1 MSLPRAEAQGK
12 RADDLLKAAA
22 AARHG
27 NTEQPAPQPA
37 ATPAAPQEAPKEP
50 AAPAAAPS
58 SPAPAAAPAP
68 QLDPGLAQRHR
79 VLEGKYN
86 AEVPRLAAQAKAEK
100 ERAEKA
106 ERELEELRK
115 KNNSQPLV
123 TPEEVKEF
131 GEPLVDMARRI
142 AREENRALVEDNEK
156 LRAKVDEL
164 GAQVGSTAQVG
175 QRLNTQSFYAALD
188 AKNAD
193 WRVVNDKPEFL
204 TWLDGV
210 DPLYGRSRQ
219 EILDEAQNALDAD
232 RVAAFFT
239 AFKADV
245 QSRAAPRTEALESQ
259 VTPSTTPGQPVTPDA
274 GKKIWTPALI
284 TKFYDDVRRG
294 KYTTEEAGRIE
305 LDIQAAPREGRYRQR

>member
-12 RADDLLKAAA
+12 RADDLLKAAS
-22 AARHG
+22 AARQG

-37 ATPAAPQEAPKEP
+37 APAAPQEAPKEP
-50 AAPAAAPS
+50 AT
-58 SPAPAAAPAP
+58 PAAAPAAPVAPAP
-68 QLDPGLAQRHR
+68 QADPGLAQRHR

-86 AEVPRLAAQAKAEK
+86 AEVPRLAALAKAEK

-115 KNNSQPLV
+115 KQNSQPLV
-123 TPEEVKEF
+123 SPEEVKEF

-142 AREENRALVEDNEK
+142 AREENRVVVEENEK
-156 LRAKVDEL
+156 LKAKVDEL

-193 WRVVNDKPEFL
+193 WRVINDTPEFL

-219 EILDEAQNALDAD
+219 EILDEAQNALDAN

-259 VTPSTTPGQPVTPDA
+259 ITPSTIPGQPVTPDA

-305 LDIQAAPREGRYRQR
+305 LDIQAAPREGRYRQK